1 MPRFATSIL
10 LITLALYLAAGSG
23 FAADK
28 TAGLDKTGK
37 PDLKSAGQLAFGPE
51 GVLFVGDSQ
60 GAAIFAIGVGP
71 ASGGKSGGEFKVEG
85 VDAKLAALLGTTAG
99 DILINDMAVQP
110 GSSTVF
116 LSAARG
122 RGPDAEPVIATV
134 NSTGKVALLPLD
146 NVAYG
151 KVSLTNVPGL
161 EDKDAR
167 GNSRRQEAITDLH
180 YVDGKVFIAGLSNE
194 DFTSRMRAISFPF
207 AEADKG
213 ADIGIYHGAHGRFE
227 TQSPVRT
234 FTPFNI
240 GGEPHILA
248 AYTCTPLVSVPVSQ
262 LKAGAKVEG
271 KTVAEL
277 GNMNR
282 PLDIISYQKEG
293 KTFLLLANS
302 ARGVMKINPETIAQ
316 QEAIKDPVRGGGRA
330 GLPYD
335 TLGELK
341 GVEHLD
347 KLGDSHALLLVR
359 TGQDK
364 HLNLE
369 SIVLP

>member
-1 MPRFATSIL
+1 M
-10 LITLALYLAAGSG
+10 
-23 FAADK
+23 
-28 TAGLDKTGK
+28 
-37 PDLKSAGQLAFGPE
+37 
-51 GVLFVGDSQ
+51 
-60 GAAIFAIGVGP
+60 
-71 ASGGKSGGEFKVEG
+71 
-85 VDAKLAALLGTTAG
+85 
-99 DILINDMAVQP
+99 
-110 GSSTVF
+110 
-116 LSAARG
+116 
-122 RGPDAEPVIATV
+122 
-134 NSTGKVALLPLD
+134 ALLPLD
-146 NVAYG
+146 NAAYS
-151 KVSLTNVPGL
+151 KVTLTNVPGV
-161 EDKDAR
+161 EDKDRR

-180 YVDGKVFIAGLSNE
+180 YLDGKVFVAGVSNE

-207 AEADKG
+207 VEADKG

-227 TQSPVRT
+227 TDAPVRT

-240 GGEPHILA
+240 GGEPHLLA
-248 AYTCTPLVSVPVSQ
+248 ALQCTPLVTVPVSQ

-316 QEAIKDPVRGGGRA
+316 QPGIKDPVRGGGKA

-335 TLGELK
+335 TIGELK

-359 TGQDK
+359 TGEDK

-369 SIVLP
+369 SVALP

>member
-180 YVDGKVFIAGLSNE
+180 YEDGKVFIAG
-194 DFTSRMRAISFPF
+194 
-207 AEADKG
+207 
-213 ADIGIYHGAHGRFE
+213 
-227 TQSPVRT
+227 
-234 FTPFNI
+234 
-240 GGEPHILA
+240 
-248 AYTCTPLVSVPVSQ
+248 
-262 LKAGAKVEG
+262 
-271 KTVAEL
+271 
-277 GNMNR
+277 
-282 PLDIISYQKEG
+282 
-293 KTFLLLANS
+293 
-302 ARGVMKINPETIAQ
+302 
-316 QEAIKDPVRGGGRA
+316 
-330 GLPYD
+330 
-335 TLGELK
+335 
-341 GVEHLD
+341 
-347 KLGDSHALLLVR
+347 
-359 TGQDK
+359 
-364 HLNLE
+364 
-369 SIVLP
+369 